1 MSKEELKPI
10 DVSKYTVTE
19 SGNVIKDEEKETT
32 NKELEKRAFA
42 EADKVVI
49 GKGMDRSSVVHLR
62 HLLKNM
68 YVNGAISETALLSQ
82 HILELQADKG
92 NLTDKV
98 KELEAQIEKMKS
110 QYNYAFNQ
118 LCESREIVCLML
130 SQYKNKKEIDY
141 STRERGEKLLKQGVY
156 KYD

>member
-19 SGNVIKDEEKETT
+19 SGNVIKGEEKETT

-49 GKGMDRSSVVHLR
+49 GKGMDKSSVVHLR

-68 YVNGAISETALLSQ
+68 YVKGAISETELLSQ

-92 NLTDKV
+92 ELTDRV
-98 KELEAQIEKMKS
+98 KELEAQIEKMKCCE
-110 QYNYAFNQ
+110 NCAFFKDKTYDICHRIKK
-118 LCESREIVCLML
+118 LGTRKCAF
-130 SQYKNKKEIDY
+130 YKMM
-141 STRERGEKLLKQGVY
+141 
-156 KYD
+156 